1 MATHTN
7 SNQKP
12 FIDIYEDLTKDI
24 QVKLLEYVKALS
36 QQDVPNVF
44 VGQSKSPTPAPH
56 GRPQYTLETEDGFPK
71 VPVIIEN
78 DKLTKSG
85 VEGLLRQYLTAHYS
99 K

>member
-7 SNQKP
+7 SNQKS

-24 QVKLLEYVKALS
+24 QVKLLEYVKGLS
-36 QQDVPNVF
+36 QQAVPNAVA
-44 VGQSKSPTPAPH
+44 GQSKSPTPAPN
-56 GRPQYTLETEDGFPK
+56 GRTQYTLETEEGFPK
-71 VPVIIEN
+71 VPVIIDN
-78 DKLTKSG
+78 DKLTKSC